1 MQDVLPTNLFITID
15 FVSFPDIENISVI
28 VNDMLRLNENHSIK
42 TMKVMD
48 IVYNKTVLVNGSRL
62 MLTVSVN
69 TEKDFGSYTIK
80 LYNKIGY
87 DAFTI
92 DLIYT

>member
-1 MQDVLPTNLFITID
+1 MQDVLPTKLFITID
-15 FVSFPDIENISVI
+15 FVSFPDFENISVI

-62 MLTVSVN
+62 MLTVSVKA
-69 TEKDFGSYTIK
+69 EKDIQ
-80 LYNKIGY
+80 
-87 DAFTI
+87 
-92 DLIYT
+92 